1 MFAPM
6 NKLTVREHVK
16 AFATLLR
23 NKKVVYVDDS
33 VVRRAAASLEG
44 CAELLIDAEEEME
57 VPVMLTVKE
66 LRHFVSYMRA
76 LDAVAATTR
85 ESTQRLTVAELQA
98 NQLRLERDDL
108 FDRLK
113 LAERHLKDNHEFKE
127 SAKAAADRRKA
138 SGDGAGVGGGAEAPI
153 SRNFVRD
160 LARQGRKRI
169 RGSSRA

>member
-1 MFAPM
+1 ME
-6 NKLTVREHVK
+6 KLTVREHVK

-23 NKKVVYVDDS
+23 NRKVVFVDDNA
-33 VVRRAAASLEG
+33 VRGAAASLEG
-44 CAELLIDAEEEME
+44 CAELLIDADENME

-66 LRHFVSYMRA
+66 LRHFISYMRA
-76 LDAVAATTR
+76 LDAVAKTTR
-85 ESTQRLTVAELQA
+85 DVTQRMTVAEVQVT
-98 NQLRLERDDL
+98 QLRLERDDL

-127 SAKAAADRRKA
+127 GSKAAADRSEA
-138 SGDGAGVGGGAEAPI
+138 SGDGTGVGGGAEAPI

-160 LARQGRKRI
+160 VARQGRKRI